1 MKIFLSGGSGMVG
14 QNILGHNDFNKHT
27 IYAPNSSELDL
38 LDKQAVADFL
48 NDAKPNLIIH
58 AAGHVGGIQANI
70 ANPVKFLRNNIN
82 IGMNIISEAYASGIP
97 NLINLASSCMY
108 PRNASNPLKENL
120 ILTGELEPTNE
131 GYALS
136 KIVSTRLCEYINLE
150 DKTKNYKTII
160 PCNLYGKFDKFGTS
174 NSHLIPAVIKKV
186 YEAIQNNEKSVEI
199 WGDGS
204 ARREFM
210 SASDLA
216 DFIYFITDK
225 IELMPQNLN
234 VGLGYDYSIKQYYEA
249 VSKVLN
255 YEGEFS
261 YNLSRPVGM
270 KQKLVDVEQLKTLGW
285 KPKTDLLE
293 GIQEAFNYYIS
304 KKDQHGI

>member
-1 MKIFLSGGSGMVG
+1 MVG